1 MPIVLDASVALAW
14 CFQDEAT
21 PYAGRV
27 LDLLAADSAV
37 VPPIWPLEVANA
49 ISTAERRQRLELAAG
64 SRFVELLRALP
75 IRLDEASLD
84 RALGNVLNVAREHRL
99 SSYDASYLELAM
111 REGLPLATADERL
124 AEAARAAGVDL
135 VR

>member
-1 MPIVLDASVALAW
+1 MPIVLDASVTLAW
-14 CFQDEAT
+14 CFEDEAT
-21 PYAGRV
+21 LYASRV

-37 VPPIWPLEVANA
+37 VPPIWPLEIANA
-49 ISTAERRQRLELAAG
+49 ISTAERHRRLETAAS

-75 IRLDEASLD
+75 IRQDETSLD
-84 RALGNVLNVAREHRL
+84 RALGSVLSVARERRL

-124 AEAARAAGVDL
+124 AAAARAAGVEL
-135 VR
+135 VQ